1 MTKPESK
8 RLLTFDKAGRWLLA
22 ATLSA
27 CGPAIALES
36 GQLTAENLG
45 QQSVEV
51 PGDLPPNAVLVVG
64 FSRDAND
71 EVRPWWEALQAA
83 RSEHDFTPYNVSVI
97 EGAPGFM
104 QSMIRRGMREQAK
117 PSRRD
122 YLLLVTEGAEAWRAL
137 FGAQDDAAAHVVRF
151 DEGGGICL
159 RHIGPLTDDALL
171 AILSGNCESG
181 QPGDDGQINPPL

>member
-1 MTKPESK
+1 MKKLGCKSLQTLQNA
-8 RLLTFDKAGRWLLA
+8 RRWLLA
-22 ATLSA
+22 AALSA
-27 CGPAIALES
+27 CGPAIALEP
-36 GQLTAENLG
+36 GQLTAENLN

-51 PGDLPPNAVLVVG
+51 PGDLPPNAVLLVG
-64 FSRDAND
+64 FSRDANA

-117 PSRRD
+117 PSRKD

-171 AILSGNCESG
+171 AIVSGECDSG
-181 QPGDDGQINPPL
+181 QPSDDG